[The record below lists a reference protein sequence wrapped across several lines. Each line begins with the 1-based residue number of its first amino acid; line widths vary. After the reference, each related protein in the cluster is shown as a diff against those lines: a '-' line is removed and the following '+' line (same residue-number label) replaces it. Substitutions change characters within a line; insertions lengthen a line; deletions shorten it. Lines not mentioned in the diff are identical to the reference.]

1 MGAYTKSAGS
11 SLDVYLMG
19 FRPGDGLVRNGP
31 DTDCE
36 FECIEGGIS
45 EDCTIPVTGCNN
57 RLQSCAPTVQPIQ
70 CIPEVEA
77 CKDPCKTCGGGDSS
91 GESVTAEEVTAMIE
105 AQTPA
110 IAAQCAT
117 DAIVAAAAEKA

>member
-1 MGAYTKSAGS
+1 MSNFTKQAGPD
-11 SLDVYLMG
+11 LDVYLMG
-19 FRPGDGLVRNGP
+19 FRPGDGFVRCGP
-31 DTDCE
+31 ETGGE
-36 FECIEGGIS
+36 YECSEVS
-45 EDCTIPVTGCNN
+45 EDCTIPTSGCNG
-57 RLQSCAPTVQPIQ
+57 LESCRIDVDPID

-77 CKDPCKTCGGGDSS
+77 CKDPCKTCGSGDSS
-91 GESVTAEEVTAMIE
+91 GESLTAEEVTAMIE